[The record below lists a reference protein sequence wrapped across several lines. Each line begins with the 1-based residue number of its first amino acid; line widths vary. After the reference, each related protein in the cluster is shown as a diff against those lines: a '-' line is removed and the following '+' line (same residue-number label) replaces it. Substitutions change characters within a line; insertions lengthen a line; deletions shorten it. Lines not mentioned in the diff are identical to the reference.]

1 MVVLSQSH
9 QNRVMRVLINVKKGN
24 SMKNKEEV
32 KQIVLQ
38 LAQAAF
44 DKKGRDIE
52 ILDLEGVS
60 MLGDYF
66 LIASANNIKQSQ
78 SIADEMEDKAAE
90 LGMTVNHREGYREGE
105 WVLLDFGDIICHV
118 FGGDELREFYGLE
131 ELWNDAV
138 RVPFEGV

>member
-1 MVVLSQSH
+1 
-9 QNRVMRVLINVKKGN
+9 
-24 SMKNKEEV
+24 MKNKEEV

-105 WVLLDFGDIICHV
+105 WILLDLQSRRIV
-118 FGGDELREFYGLE
+118 E
-131 ELWNDAV
+131 
-138 RVPFEGV
+138 